1 MSEIVIRTEDL
12 TRDFG
17 RVRAVSGVSLKVPRG
32 RILALLGPN
41 GAGKTTL
48 IRLLLGLIEPTQGRS
63 LVLDHDPRR
72 ESSALCGRVASVT
85 DGHEAPKWA
94 TLRDMV
100 SLQQGASGQFDRA
113 MADGLLEQHG
123 LPMSKRYG
131 TLSKGQRRWALASLA
146 LASGADVLLLDEPA
160 DGLDPAVRR
169 RLYEQL
175 RAYVNDR
182 DASILVTTH
191 IIGDIERV
199 ADDVAVI
206 ANGKLV
212 MHASLEDIREH
223 VREVELPDTRSV
235 PEFENGVRLLGRKLI
250 DTTMLAWV
258 ICDGVDDEGL
268 ARMAGGRAQVRT
280 CTLETVYLA
289 ICEHS
294 PDYVNGRKVVT
305 CSE

>member
-1 MSEIVIRTEDL
+1 MSEAVIKTESL

-17 RVRAVSGVSLKVPRG
+17 RVRAVDGLTLSVPGG

-48 IRLLLGLIEPTQGRS
+48 IRLLLGLIEPTQGRA
-63 LVLDHDPRR
+63 LVLGHDPRS
-72 ESSALCGRVASVT
+72 EYSALCGRVVSVT
-85 DGHEAPKWA
+85 DGHEAPKWT
-94 TLRDMV
+94 TLRGMIR
-100 SLQQGASGQFDRA
+100 LQEGASPGFDRA
-113 MADGLLEQHG
+113 MAEGLLEQQG
-123 LPMSKRYG
+123 LPLSKRYG

-146 LASGADVLLLDEPA
+146 LAGGAQVLLLDEPA

-169 RLYEQL
+169 KLYEHL
-175 RAYVNDR
+175 RAYVNER
-182 DASILVTTH
+182 DATVLVTTH

-223 VREVELPDTRSV
+223 VREIELPDTRSV
-235 PEFENGVRLLGRKLI
+235 PQLSDGVRLLGRKLI

-258 ICDGVDDEGL
+258 ICDCVDDRELG
-268 ARMAGGRAQVRT
+268 RMAGGRAMVRT

-305 CSE
+305 CAD